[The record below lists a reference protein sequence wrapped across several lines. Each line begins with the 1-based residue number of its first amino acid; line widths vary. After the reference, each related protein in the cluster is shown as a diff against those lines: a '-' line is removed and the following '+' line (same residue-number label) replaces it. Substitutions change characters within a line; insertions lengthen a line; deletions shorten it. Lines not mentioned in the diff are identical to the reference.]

1 MDYVVRMGD
10 TLQTIA
16 QNILGDATLWTD
28 IAETNNLVYPY
39 ISSTASAG
47 IVSVGSTI
55 QIPTT
60 DVVTGDVQAPD
71 LGTDLKLGTDKFN
84 LTSISGGD
92 FSTVDGDYELVS
104 GISCVIQDTAHRLMT
119 DVGSNPYFPDYGSL
133 IPELIGSKLD
143 TTWQTKISLEVERSL
158 RTDPRVTD
166 VHDISLYQVGTATY
180 VDYTVTIDDEIY
192 NAREVLF
199 SEEI

>member
-92 FSTVDGDYELVS
+92 LSTVDGDYELVS